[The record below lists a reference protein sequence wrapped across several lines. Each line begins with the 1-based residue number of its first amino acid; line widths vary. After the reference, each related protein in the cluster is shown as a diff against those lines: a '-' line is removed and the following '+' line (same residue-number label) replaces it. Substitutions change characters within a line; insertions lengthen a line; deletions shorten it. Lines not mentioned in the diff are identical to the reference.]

1 MRASF
6 SKSIAPLEVS
16 IGYAFKKKSLLKEAV
31 THKSFAHEKHKEG
44 IMFNERMEFLGDA
57 VLSIIIS
64 DYLYN
69 AYPEYTESELS
80 KVRAYAVQEATLAEA
95 AIKLDIG
102 SYLQLGKGE
111 ELTGGRRKPSLLANA
126 FESVLGAIYL
136 DGGLKK
142 AKEFVLIN
150 LKHKADELITN
161 NLLFDFKTKFQEVA
175 QAEFG
180 VLPKY
185 STHKEEGPEHSKIFE
200 VNVFVNDEMY
210 GSGKGRSKKI
220 AAQMAAKEGLKKV
233 KGNTKEHRAKN
244 VD

>member
-16 IGYAFKKKSLLKEAV
+16 IGYAFRKKSLLKEAV
-31 THKSFAHEKHKEG
+31 THKSFAHERRKES
-44 IMFNERMEFLGDA
+44 ILFNERMEFLGDS

-64 DYLYN
+64 DYLYH

-80 KVRAYAVQEATLAEA
+80 KVRAYTVQEATLAEA
-95 AIKLDIG
+95 AGRLDIG
-102 SYLQLGKGE
+102 SHLQLGKGE
-111 ELTGGRRKPSLLANA
+111 ELTGGRRKPSLLANV

-161 NLLFDFKTKFQEVA
+161 NLLFDFKTTFQETA

-200 VNVFVNDEMY
+200 VNVFINDEMY
-210 GSGKGRSKKI
+210 GSGRGRSKKI
-220 AAQMAAKEGLKKV
+220 AAQLAAKEGLKKI
-233 KGNTKEHRAKN
+233 KDQTTEHRVKDA
-244 VD
+244 D

>member
-16 IGYAFKKKSLLKEAV
+16 IGYAFRKKSLLKEAV
-31 THKSFAHEKHKEG
+31 THKSFAYERHKES
-44 IMFNERMEFLGDA
+44 ILFNERMEFLGDA

-64 DYLYN
+64 DYLYH

-95 AIKLDIG
+95 AARLDIG
-102 SYLQLGKGE
+102 SHLQLGKGE
-111 ELTGGRRKPSLLANA
+111 ELTGGRRKPSLLANV
-126 FESVLGAIYL
+126 FESVLGAVYL
-136 DGGLKK
+136 DGGIKK
-142 AKEFVLIN
+142 AKEFVLAN

-185 STHKEEGPEHSKIFE
+185 STHNEEGPEHSKIFE
-200 VNVFVNDEMY
+200 VNVFINEKMY
-210 GSGKGRSKKI
+210 GSGRGRSKKV
-220 AAQMAAKEGLKKV
+220 AAQMAAEEGLKNIKDQ
-233 KGNTKEHRAKN
+233 TTEHGTAGA
-244 VD
+244 D

>member
-16 IGYAFKKKSLLKEAV
+16 IGYTFRKKSLLKEAV
-31 THKSFAHEKHKEG
+31 THKSFAHEKHKEN
-44 IMFNERMEFLGDA
+44 ILFNERMEFLGDA

-64 DYLYN
+64 DYLYH

-80 KVRAYAVQEATLAEA
+80 KVRAYTVQEATLAEA
-95 AIKLDIG
+95 AGSLDIG
-102 SYLQLGKGE
+102 SHLQLGKGE
-111 ELTGGRRKPSLLANA
+111 ELTGGRRKPSLLANV

-161 NLLFDFKTKFQEVA
+161 NILFDFKTTFQELT

-200 VNVFVNDEMY
+200 VNVFINDEMY
-210 GSGKGRSKKI
+210 GSGRGRSKKT
-220 AAQMAAKEGLKKV
+220 AAQLAAKEGLNKI
-233 KGNTKEHRAKN
+233 KGQTK
-244 VD
+244 

>member
-16 IGYAFKKKSLLKEAV
+16 IGYAFRKKSLLKEAV
-31 THKSFAHEKHKEG
+31 THKSFAYERHKES
-44 IMFNERMEFLGDA
+44 ILFNERMEFLGDA

-64 DYLYN
+64 DYLYH

-80 KVRAYAVQEATLAEA
+80 KVRAYTVQEATLAEA
-95 AIKLDIG
+95 AARLDIG
-102 SYLQLGKGE
+102 SHLQLGKGE
-111 ELTGGRRKPSLLANA
+111 ELTGGRRKPSLLANV

-136 DGGLKK
+136 DGGIKK
-142 AKEFVLIN
+142 AKEFVLAN

-185 STHKEEGPEHSKIFE
+185 STHNEEGPEHSKIFE
-200 VNVFVNDEMY
+200 VNVFINEKMY
-210 GSGKGRSKKI
+210 GSGRGRSKKV
-220 AAQMAAKEGLKKV
+220 AAQMAAEEGLKNIKDQ
-233 KGNTKEHRAKN
+233 TTEHGAKN
-244 VD
+244 AD